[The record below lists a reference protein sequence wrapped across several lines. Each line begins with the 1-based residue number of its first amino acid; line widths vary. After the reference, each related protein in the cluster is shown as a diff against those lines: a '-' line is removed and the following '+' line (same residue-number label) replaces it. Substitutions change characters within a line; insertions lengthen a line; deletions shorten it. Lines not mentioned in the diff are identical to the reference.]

1 MNEYYT
7 HLKFPIDMPELITK
21 INDFVK
27 DHIDEF
33 HYSATKQ
40 FRINFTGNIKEK
52 ITAMMPFEVSDM
64 GVYQNFP
71 GWSYPVHK
79 DVIRKFA
86 INMVL
91 SDDNSDFEVMNL
103 NDNKTEKF
111 PIRYIK
117 NEFVLLNTQ
126 KNHYVKNNSSTA
138 SRFCVSIGCTS
149 VDYFTIKELFK
160 QNNNISVTE

>member
-7 HLKFPIDMPELITK
+7 YLRFPVDMLVLIDE
-21 INDFVK
+21 INNFVK

-40 FRINFTGNIKEK
+40 FRINFTGSIKEK
-52 ITAMMPFEVSDM
+52 LSGMMPFEASDM

-91 SDDNSDFEVMNL
+91 SDDNPDFEINSF
-103 NDNKTEKF
+103 NDEKTEKF

-126 KNHYVKNNSSTA
+126 KYHYVKNNSSTV

-149 VDYFTIKELFK
+149 IEYNTIRNLFK
-160 QNNNISVTE
+160 QNNNIFVPE